1 MTVDELAKEI
11 GAEVVGDGSK
21 EITAAN
27 TLEDAQPGQVSFL
40 ANAKYIK
47 QVETTQATA
56 VIVAP
61 SIAAPAGNKNVTL
74 LKSGDPYYAFMK
86 AVVKLHGHRRHPHR
100 GVHEAAH
107 VDETATIGENT
118 IVYPG
123 AYVGP
128 RARVGRDC
136 IIYPN
141 VTIYDDCVIGDRV
154 IIHASTSVGTD
165 GYGYATNKGVHHKIP
180 QVGNVIV
187 EDDVEIGACC
197 SIERAALGSTV
208 IGRGTKI
215 DQLVCIGHGCKIG
228 PHCLLVA
235 QTGVSGSTT
244 LGHHVTLAAQAG
256 VTGHLKIGNQVT
268 IGAQS
273 GVMSDVGD
281 QSTVLGSPAMP
292 VSHARRVYLLFTQLP
307 DLHERIKTLEQQ
319 VEELATGGS
328 EGDADGTGGA
338 EVV

>member
-1 MTVDELAKEI
+1 MTVDELAREI
-11 GAEVVGDGSK
+11 GADVVGDGSQQV
-21 EITAAN
+21 TGAN
-27 TLEDAQPGQVSFL
+27 TLEDAGAGQVSFL
-40 ANAKYIK
+40 ANAKYVK
-47 QVETTQATA
+47 QVDATRATA

-61 SIAAPAGNKNVTL
+61 SVAIDNENVTL
-74 LKSGDPYYAFMK
+74 LKTSDPYFAFMN
-86 AVVKLHGHRRHPHR
+86 AVVRLHGHRKHPHG

-107 VDETATIGENT
+107 VDQTATIGENT
-118 IVYPG
+118 VVYPG

-136 IIYPN
+136 VIYPN
-141 VTIYDDCVIGDRV
+141 VTIYDDCAIGDRC

-215 DQLVCIGHGCKIG
+215 DQLVVVGHGCKIG

-235 QTGVSGSTT
+235 QVGIAGSVT
-244 LGHHVTLAAQAG
+244 LGHHVTLAGQAG

-273 GVMSDVGD
+273 GVMSDIGD
-281 QSTVLGSPAMP
+281 QSTVVGSPAMP
-292 VSHARRVYLLFTQLP
+292 VSHARRVYMLFTQLP
-307 DLHERIKTLEQQ
+307 DLVERIKTLEQQ
-319 VEELATGGS
+319 VEELATGGG
-328 EGDADGTGGA
+328 GDDGAGGDGGA

>member
-11 GAEVVGDGSK
+11 GAEVVGDGAQQ
-21 EITAAN
+21 ITAAN
-27 TLEDAQPGQVSFL
+27 TLEDAQAGQVSFL
-40 ANAKYIK
+40 ANAKYVK
-47 QVETTQATA
+47 QLDTTRATA

-61 SIAAPAGNKNVTL
+61 SVAANSNVAL
-74 LKSGDPYYAFMK
+74 LKTSDPYFAFMK

-118 IVYPG
+118 VIYPG

-136 IIYPN
+136 ILYPN
-141 VTIYDDCVIGDRV
+141 VTVYDDCVIGDRV

-165 GYGYATNKGVHHKIP
+165 GYGYATNKGIHHKIP
-180 QVGNVIV
+180 QVGNVVV

-215 DQLVCIGHGCKIG
+215 DQLVVVGHGCKIG
-228 PHCLLVA
+228 AHCLLVA
-235 QTGVSGSTT
+235 QVGISGSTT
-244 LGHHVTLAAQAG
+244 LGHHVTLAGQAG

-268 IGAQS
+268 VGAQS
-273 GVMSDVGD
+273 GVMGDIGD
-281 QSTVLGSPAMP
+281 QSTVVGSPAMP
-292 VSHARRVYLLFTQLP
+292 VSHARRVYMLFTQLP
-307 DLHERIKTLEQQ
+307 DLVERIKTLEQQ
-319 VEELATGGS
+319 VEELATGG
-328 EGDADGTGGA
+328 GNDADGDDGA